1 MVQAPYRA
9 VYGEGLAIQLKI
21 APVIMSGGAGTRL
34 WPLST
39 PEKPKQ
45 FHALASDQT
54 MLQDTCRRMADEHG
68 LTFLPPIVICS
79 AQHLDD
85 VQVQL
90 EAIGVVPGAI
100 VLEPCARNTAA
111 VAAVAARM
119 TADLYPD
126 ALALLLP
133 ADHVMRDPS
142 AFRAAIARAAA
153 VAVDRIVTF
162 GIQPERPETGYGYIQ
177 RAEPLS
183 AGVYAVAQFTE
194 KPNFELAHAYL
205 AEGGY
210 DWNAGIFL
218 FSPQAMAAEMDR
230 HCPAILKSATAA
242 LTAATRE
249 GVVIRLDAD
258 LFSHTPSESIDIAVM
273 ERTDRAAVTPC
284 AVGWAD
290 VGSWSELWRLVD
302 GDAHGNVMQGDAV
315 AIDTWGSYIQ
325 GDGLTVAVVGLTDI
339 IVVASQ
345 GAVVVL
351 PKARSQDV
359 KALVDGVKQ
368 LHAAK
373 AKAAPSKV

>member
-1 MVQAPYRA
+1 
-9 VYGEGLAIQLKI
+9 
-21 APVIMSGGAGTRL
+21 MSGGSGTRL

-45 FHALASDQT
+45 FHALASAQT

-68 LTFLPPIVICS
+68 LVFLPPIVVCS
-79 AQHLDD
+79 ARHRDEVKAQLD
-85 VQVQL
+85 
-90 EAIGVVPGAI
+90 AIGVVPGAI

-111 VAAVAARM
+111 VAAVAAQL
-119 TADLYPD
+119 TAELYPD

-142 AFRAAIARAAA
+142 AFRAAIARAAP

-162 GIQPERPETGYGYIQ
+162 GIEPERPETGYGYIQ
-177 RAEPLS
+177 RAEAL
-183 AGVYAVAQFTE
+183 AVGVYAVTRFTE
-194 KPNFELAHAYL
+194 KPSFELAHAYL

-218 FSPQAMAAEMDR
+218 FSPQVMTAEMDR
-230 HCPAILKSATAA
+230 HCPAILRSASAA

-249 GVVIRLDAD
+249 GAVIRLDQD
-258 LFSHTPSESIDIAVM
+258 LFSQAPSESIDIAVM
-273 ERTDRAAVTPC
+273 EPTDRAAVTPC
-284 AVGWAD
+284 AAGWAD
-290 VGSWSELWRLVD
+290 VGSWSEVWRLME
-302 GDAHGNVMQGDAV
+302 GDAHGNVVQGDAV
-315 AIDTWGSYIQ
+315 VLDTWGSYVQ
-325 GDGLTVAVVGLTDI
+325 GDELTVAVVGLTDI

-359 KALVDGVKQ
+359 KALVDRVKQ
-368 LHAAK
+368 LRAAK
-373 AKAAPSKV
+373 AKPAASKV

>member
-1 MVQAPYRA
+1 
-9 VYGEGLAIQLKI
+9 
-21 APVIMSGGAGTRL
+21 MSGGSGTRL

-45 FHALASDQT
+45 FHALASEQT
-54 MLQDTCRRMADEHG
+54 MLQETCGRMADEHG
-68 LTFLPPIVICS
+68 LVFLPPIVICS
-79 AQHLDD
+79 AQHVDEVRAQLD
-85 VQVQL
+85 
-90 EAIGVVPGAI
+90 AIGVVPGAI

-111 VAAVAARM
+111 VAAVAARL
-119 TADLYPD
+119 TAELYPD
-126 ALALLLP
+126 ALTLLLP
-133 ADHVMRDPS
+133 ADHIMRDPS
-142 AFRAAIARAAA
+142 AFRAAVARAAP

-162 GIQPERPETGYGYIQ
+162 GIEPERPETGYGYIQ
-177 RAEPLS
+177 RAEAL
-183 AGVYAVAQFTE
+183 AVGVYAVAQFTE

-218 FSPQAMAAEMDR
+218 FSGQVMAAEMDR
-230 HCPAILKSATAA
+230 HCPAILESATAA
-242 LTAATRE
+242 LTAATRK
-249 GVVIRLDAD
+249 GAVIWLDREI
-258 LFSHTPSESIDIAVM
+258 FSQTPSESIDIAVM
-273 ERTDRAAVTPC
+273 EPTDRAAVTPC
-284 AVGWAD
+284 SAGWAD
-290 VGSWSELWRLVD
+290 VGSWSELWRLME
-302 GDAHGNVMQGDAV
+302 GDAHGNVLQGDAV
-315 AIDTWGSYIQ
+315 AVDTWGSYVQ

-373 AKAAPSKV
+373 AKTAASKV

>member
-1 MVQAPYRA
+1 
-9 VYGEGLAIQLKI
+9 
-21 APVIMSGGAGTRL
+21 MSGGSGTRL

-45 FHALASDQT
+45 FHALGSDET

-68 LTFLPPIVICS
+68 LVFLPPVIICS
-79 AQHLDD
+79 AQHADEVQTQLD
-85 VQVQL
+85 
-90 EAIGVVPGAI
+90 AIGVVPGAI

-111 VAAVAARM
+111 VAAVAARL
-119 TADLYPD
+119 TAELYPD
-126 ALALLLP
+126 ALVLLLP

-142 AFRAAIARAAA
+142 AFRAAIARAAL

-162 GIQPERPETGYGYIQ
+162 GIEPERPETGYGYIQ
-177 RAEPLS
+177 RAEALS
-183 AGVYAVAQFTE
+183 VGVYAVARFTE
-194 KPNFELAHAYL
+194 KPSFELAHTYL

-218 FSPQAMAAEMDR
+218 FSPQVMAAEMDR
-230 HCPAILKSATAA
+230 HCPDILESATAA
-242 LTAATRE
+242 LAAATRK
-249 GVVIRLDAD
+249 GAVIRLDGD
-258 LFSHTPSESIDIAVM
+258 LFSRTPSESIDIAVM
-273 ERTDRAAVTPC
+273 EPTDRAAVTPC
-284 AVGWAD
+284 SAGWAD
-290 VGSWSELWRLVD
+290 VGSWSELWRLME
-302 GDAHGNVMQGDAV
+302 GDVHGNVVQGDAV
-315 AIDTWGSYIQ
+315 VHDTWGSYVQ

-373 AKAAPSKV
+373 AKSAASKV

>member
-1 MVQAPYRA
+1 
-9 VYGEGLAIQLKI
+9 
-21 APVIMSGGAGTRL
+21 MSGGSGTRL

-39 PEKPKQ
+39 PDKPKQ
-45 FHALASDQT
+45 FHALASEQT
-54 MLQDTCRRMADEHG
+54 MLQDTCQRMADEHG
-68 LTFLPPIVICS
+68 LVFLPPIIICS
-79 AQHLDD
+79 AQHTDEVQAQLD
-85 VQVQL
+85 
-90 EAIGVVPGAI
+90 AIGVLPGAI

-111 VAAVAARM
+111 VAAIAARL
-119 TADLYPD
+119 TAELYPD

-133 ADHVMRDPS
+133 ADHVMREPS
-142 AFRAAIARAAA
+142 AFRAAIARAAP

-162 GIQPERPETGYGYIQ
+162 GIEPERPETGYGYIQ
-177 RAEPLS
+177 RAD
-183 AGVYAVAQFTE
+183 AVAVGVYAVARFTE

-218 FSPQAMAAEMDR
+218 FSPQVMAAEMDR
-230 HCPAILKSATAA
+230 HCPAILEGATAA

-249 GVVIRLDAD
+249 GPLIRLDRD
-258 LFSHTPSESIDIAVM
+258 LFSQTPSESIDIAVM
-273 ERTDRAAVTPC
+273 EPTDRAAVTPC
-284 AVGWAD
+284 SAGWAD
-290 VGSWSELWRLVD
+290 VGSWSELWRLME
-302 GDAHGNVMQGDAV
+302 GDAHGNVVQGDAV
-315 AIDTWGSYIQ
+315 AIDTWGSYVQ

-368 LHAAK
+368 LRAAK
-373 AKAAPSKV
+373 ANPTASKV